1 VTGRG
6 AVRFRPKNGFNPA
19 AGRAGFTLI
28 EILLVIAL
36 LALIAFLFIGGTG
49 DLFRAQ
55 EKTADDIFWQ
65 AVQAARLRAVQDDMT
80 VDLRYDEKLRQ
91 LQWSANGTS
100 AVLDWP
106 GKSVEFFP
114 LNQHD
119 TVLLGGQLLD
129 AGHIS
134 VVHFYPDG
142 ATDRFRVQL
151 TDNSGRVTRLE
162 IDQWTC
168 APVVSK
174 EH

>member
-1 VTGRG
+1 MTGSP

-28 EILLVIAL
+28 ELLLAIAL
-36 LALIAFLFIGGTG
+36 LGLIAFLFISGTS

-55 EKTADDIFWQ
+55 EKTADDVFWQ
-65 AVQAARLRAVQDDMT
+65 AVQAARLRAVQDDLT

-114 LNQHD
+114 LNQRD
-119 TVLLGGQLLD
+119 TILLGGQLLD
-129 AGHIS
+129 AGHIP
-134 VVHFYPDG
+134 VVHFYADG
-142 ATDRFRVQL
+142 ATDRYRVQL
-151 TDNSGRVTRLE
+151 TDSSGRVTRLE
-162 IDQWTC
+162 IDPWTC
-168 APVVSK
+168 APIVSK

>member
-1 VTGRG
+1 M
-6 AVRFRPKNGFNPA
+6 
-19 AGRAGFTLI
+19 
-28 EILLVIAL
+28 
-36 LALIAFLFIGGTG
+36 
-49 DLFRAQ
+49 
-55 EKTADDIFWQ
+55 
-65 AVQAARLRAVQDDMT
+65 RLRAVQDDMT

-114 LNQHD
+114 LNQRD
-119 TVLLGGQLLD
+119 TILLGGQLLD
-129 AGHIS
+129 AGHIP
-134 VVHFYPDG
+134 VVHFYSDG

-151 TDNSGRVTRLE
+151 TDSSGRVTRLE

-168 APVVSK
+168 APIVSK